1 VPPRRRTETRSKR
14 KARSLHA
21 AIGVSIPQHAD
32 VCVIGGGAA
41 GIVAAIAAA
50 EHGAQVVVL
59 ERDAECGKTILATG
73 NGRCNFANRHLDPQL
88 YNDPAFVCAVCGKQW
103 LDDVL
108 DFFEASGL
116 FWAEESEGRLYP
128 LSRQAASVRT
138 VLLARA
144 NRAGVLFGPAR
155 EVTQMT
161 HTKRD
166 ASVTYR
172 ETWPQGGLGALSA
185 SALVIAV
192 GGGETFLQNASLSY
206 TKPTPL
212 LCPIACVHPIFEALD
227 GRRVRARVSLLRDGA
242 HRATEQGEVLFRT
255 YGLSGIAVFN
265 LSRHAAPEDT
275 ICMDLLPTLSLECA
289 QAYGTIALEGILD
302 PVIADALRS
311 FTSSNEEAISLAK
324 SLSCRIVGLTE
335 TNHAQVHRGGLATA
349 QFDPRTLRLQST
361 EPLYACGEGLDVD
374 GPCGGYNLAWAW
386 KSGMV
391 AGASAAKEVLR

>member
-1 VPPRRRTETRSKR
+1 MPPRRRTESRSRR
-14 KARSLHA
+14 KARNLCA
-21 AIGVSIPQHAD
+21 AMGVRIPQHAD

-41 GIVAAIAAA
+41 GIIAAITAA

-59 ERDAECGKTILATG
+59 ERDVECGKTILATG
-73 NGRCNFANRHLDPQL
+73 NGRCNFANKHLDPHL
-88 YNDPAFVCAVCGKQW
+88 YNDPGFVNAVCGKQW

-108 DFFEASGL
+108 GFFEASGL
-116 FWAEESEGRLYP
+116 SWVEESEGRLYP
-128 LSRQAASVRT
+128 LSRQAASVRA

-144 NRAGVLFGPAR
+144 NRAGVLFAPAR

-161 HTKRD
+161 YTGKD

-172 ETWPQGGLGALSA
+172 ETWPQGDSSALSA

-192 GGGETFLQNASLSY
+192 GGGEMLLPRVSLSY

-212 LCPIACVHPIFEALD
+212 LCPIACVHPLFEALD
-227 GRRVRARVSLLRDGA
+227 GRRVRARVSLLRDGT
-242 HRATEQGEVLFRT
+242 HIATEQGEVLFRA

-265 LSRHAAPEDT
+265 LSRYAAPDDT

-289 QAYGTIALEGILD
+289 QAFGTIALEGILD

-311 FTSSNEEAISLAK
+311 FTSSNEEAVLLAK
-324 SLSCRIVGLTE
+324 SLSCKIAGLTE
-335 TNHAQVHRGGLATA
+335 TNHAQVHRGGLTTA
-349 QFDPRTLRLQST
+349 QFDPGTLRLRST
-361 EPLYACGEGLDVD
+361 EPLYACGEALDVD